1 MAIPPIPH
9 SRDHSYSQ
17 SYSLLS
23 LLNFTNLTRWL
34 VPVGPAF
41 PFPQSPVIVTHFGL
55 AQEKKELLG
64 LRKCA

>member
-1 MAIPPIPH
+1 
-9 SRDHSYSQ
+9 
-17 SYSLLS
+17 
-23 LLNFTNLTRWL
+23 

-41 PFPQSPVIVTHFGL
+41 PFPQSPVIVIHFGL